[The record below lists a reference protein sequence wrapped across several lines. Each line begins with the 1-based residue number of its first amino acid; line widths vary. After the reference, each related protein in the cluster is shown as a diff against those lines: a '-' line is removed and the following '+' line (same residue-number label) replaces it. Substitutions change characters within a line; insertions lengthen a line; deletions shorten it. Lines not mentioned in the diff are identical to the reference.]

1 MMNSTEGCRCK
12 RNFLFQC
19 IRKATPVVLFLS
31 FTFFGLLAI
40 GTAVV
45 NPAFAQPSRQWDGD
59 GERDEDF
66 LFSEPDF
73 LIGFR
78 VGKFFPQAES
88 DLFDMITDELTLEKE
103 DFQAWTLALDA
114 GLPLNERVE
123 LVFSAEYMD
132 RTVHSE
138 FREWVDEQGLPITQ
152 ETYYSQ
158 FPVTAGVKVLLG
170 PRGRQVGRY
179 AWLPSRFVPYVGAG
193 AGVLYYRFEQSGDFV
208 DYLTLEIFSANLKS
222 SGWTVTGYLGGGV
235 DINITKHTYLTA
247 DLRYSLAS
255 PDLDQ
260 DFVGFDAL
268 DLDGW
273 RASVGLQWRF

>member
-1 MMNSTEGCRCK
+1 MI
-12 RNFLFQC
+12 QC
-19 IRKATPVVLFLS
+19 IHKAMPVVLFLS
-31 FTFFGLLAI
+31 LIFLGLFAVS
-40 GTAVV
+40 TAVV
-45 NPAFAQPSRQWDGD
+45 NPAFAQPSRPWDGD
-59 GERDEDF
+59 RERDEDF

-78 VGKFFPQAES
+78 VGKFFPRAES
-88 DLFDMITDELTLEKE
+88 DLFDTITDELTLEKE
-103 DFQAWTLALDA
+103 DFRAWTLALDA

-123 LVFSAEYMD
+123 LVFSAECMD

-158 FPVTAGVKVLLG
+158 FPVTGGVKVLLV

-193 AGVLYYRFEQSGDFV
+193 AGVLYYQFEQSGDFV
-208 DYLTLEIFSANLKS
+208 DYLTLEIFSADLKS

-235 DINITKHTYLTA
+235 DINITKRIYLTA

-260 DFVGFDAL
+260 DFVGFDPL